1 LKLIKSAYFTEPA
14 DQSVWFYL
22 HWLIDAKS
30 AIGLLSE
37 VERCTL
43 IEAELA
49 NISELL
55 AIEPEAPLA
64 LLAWCQL
71 AMAASIRQ
79 AETKAHLDTLCRID
93 PQRLGYYSDLLQE
106 LPSSVTTR

>member
-1 LKLIKSAYFTEPA
+1 MKLIKSAYFTEPA

-22 HWLIDAKS
+22 HWLIDVKS
-30 AIGLLSE
+30 ESE
-37 VERCTL
+37 EERRAL

-64 LLAWCQL
+64 LLAWSQL
-71 AMAASIRQ
+71 AMTSGVRQ
-79 AETKAHLDTLCRID
+79 AETKAHLETLCRID

-106 LPSSVTTR
+106 LPGTTTR